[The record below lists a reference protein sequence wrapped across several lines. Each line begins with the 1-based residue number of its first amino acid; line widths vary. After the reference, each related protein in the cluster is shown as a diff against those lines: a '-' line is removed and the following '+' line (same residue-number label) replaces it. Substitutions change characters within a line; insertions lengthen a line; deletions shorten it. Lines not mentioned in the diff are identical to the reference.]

1 MKLLLIEDDRKIS
14 DYVARGFRELGEV
27 VDVEYDGDAGL
38 SAALEGEYDMLIIDV
53 MLPGRDGLSIIESLR
68 ARGHATPVIIL
79 SAKRSIEDR
88 VKGLETGSDDYLTKP
103 FSFSELQARAQALLR
118 RSHHQQDSTLHTQLH
133 YADLILDGYRKVVHR
148 DGQRI
153 HLQPREF
160 QLLEYMMKH
169 PERVLSKTIILEQVW
184 DYNFDPRTNVVDV
197 LVCRLRSKVD
207 KDFSR
212 KLIHTLRGLGY
223 VFKID

>member
-1 MKLLLIEDDRKIS
+1 MKLLLIEDDLKIS
-14 DYVARGFRELGEV
+14 DYIARGFRELGDV
-27 VDVEYDGDAGL
+27 VDVEHDGDAGFN
-38 SAALEGEYDMLIIDV
+38 AALEGEYDMLIVDV

-68 ARGHATPVIIL
+68 ACGHATPVIIL

-88 VKGLETGSDDYLTKP
+88 IKGLETGSDDYLTKP
-103 FSFSELQARAQALLR
+103 FSFNELLARSQALLR
-118 RSHHQQDSTLHTQLH
+118 RSRYQPESTLSTQLH
-133 YADLILDGYRKVVHR
+133 YADLTLDCYRKVVHR

-169 PERVLSKTIILEQVW
+169 PGRVLSKTIILEQVW
-184 DYNFDPRTNVVDV
+184 DYSFDPRTNVVDV

-207 KDFSR
+207 KDFSC

-223 VFKID
+223 VFKSD